1 MYEKKTQLSNKN
13 DEESKKKLEEVEL
26 KMAERYSK
34 DMYKKI
40 HEGMNSEDGGWNS
53 GYLWKLRNKLHP
65 RPVDP
70 PTAMENVDGVLLT
83 DSIEIEKEALNHFN
97 RLFEDLPMHE
107 DYWEVKTE
115 KGKILKL
122 RLKQC
127 AKNKTE
133 PWAMDDM
140 ELALKSLKNGTSRD
154 PFGYPNELF
163 KSNVAGKDLKE
174 ATLKLMNKIKEKQ
187 KVPKAIQLCNI
198 APIYKNKGKH
208 SNFNSCRGIF
218 RLTVLRSI
226 LDRLI
231 YNDMYDTMDYN
242 LSDCNVGN
250 RKGRNIRDNLFVLNA
265 VLNSTKRRSEE
276 SVDIAVYDVKKC
288 FDTMWASEALNDA
301 YELGFDNDKLP
312 LVQMANKSASIV
324 IKSTRR
330 ISERST
336 IKESHHAG
344 HCVGGDAVHLHIGQ
358 AGETCLYK

>member
-1 MYEKKTQLSNKN
+1 MHGKGTSDTQIDRFRDSMK
-13 DEESKKKLEEVEL
+13 ESAKGRFFE
-26 KMAERYSK
+26 
-34 DMYKKI
+34 KI
-40 HEGMNSEDGGWNS
+40 HEELKGMNSEDGGWNL
-53 GYLWKLRNKLHP
+53 GY
-65 RPVDP
+65 
-70 PTAMENVDGVLLT
+70 LT
-83 DSIEIEKEALNHFN
+83 DSIKIEKEAINHFN

-107 DYWEVKTE
+107 DYLEVKTE
-115 KGKILKL
+115 MEKLLKL

-133 PWAMDDM
+133 PWTMDDM

-187 KVPKAIQLCNI
+187 KVPKTIQLCNI

-208 SNFNSCRGIF
+208 SNFNSYRGIF
-218 RLTVLRSI
+218 RVTVLRSI

-231 YNDMYDTMDYN
+231 YNDMYDTMDYA

-250 RKGRNIRDNLFVLNA
+250 RKGQNIRDNLFVLNA